1 MLLKLPMFH
10 VTGKPA
16 AAWQLCVAR
25 PQQAPGTVNLLHLVA
40 NECCSAGAFH
50 IAARA
55 FDALER
61 AEPGDPGH
69 TQGKLASIFGML
81 QLAVAGKETSTNL
94 RWHLLD
100 LSCQWPLVCPSIHV
114 SHTI

>member
-1 MLLKLPMFH
+1 MQHRFDSRQTGRDN
-10 VTGKPA
+10 VTCIDQTEPYFELFSGKAA

-40 NECCSAGAFH
+40 NECYTAGSFH

-61 AEPGDPGH
+61 AEPAELSH
-69 TQGKLASIFGML
+69 TQGKLAACVGML
-81 QLAVAGKETSTNL
+81 QLAAAGKETSASL
-94 RWHLLD
+94 R
-100 LSCQWPLVCPSIHV
+100 
-114 SHTI
+114 